1 MNVSILVDLIHL
13 NFAVDLL
20 TDKICLLL
28 TREEVAV
35 FQATDSGVNRRDEE
49 ESEKLLWR
57 ARFLVCCKVSY
68 LVGKMA
74 QTLSK
79 C

>member
-1 MNVSILVDLIHL
+1 M
-13 NFAVDLL
+13 
-20 TDKICLLL
+20 

-49 ESEKLLWR
+49 ESEKLLCR
-57 ARFLVCCKVSY
+57 ARLLVCCKISY

-74 QTLSK
+74 QSLFFLSVNFRKDTLS
-79 C
+79 